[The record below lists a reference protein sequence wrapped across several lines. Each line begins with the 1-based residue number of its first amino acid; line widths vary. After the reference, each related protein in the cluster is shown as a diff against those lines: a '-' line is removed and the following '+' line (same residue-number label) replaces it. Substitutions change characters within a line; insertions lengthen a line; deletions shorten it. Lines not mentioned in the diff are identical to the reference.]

1 MVIGQAK
8 DLKEGVK
15 PVSIN
20 IDIMLDILK
29 KQQDHIF

>member
-8 DLKEGVK
+8 DLKEGIT
-15 PVSIN
+15 PEPIN